1 MKKVETL
8 LAAAICAW
16 MLNAAVFAAGE
27 FKGNWT
33 LMPSKEAGKVQF
45 GLFHRH
51 DGGNSHS
58 ENDWPVS
65 AFQGL
70 DLATRA
76 RHDVKFTIARD
87 AGRFDCDGYLTE
99 GEGAGIFR
107 FTHNA
112 QFARAMSD
120 LGFDGIDENKQ
131 FAMAVHD
138 VTLEFARTMKAE
150 KLSGFDTEKL
160 IAFRIFDVNPQF
172 IREMRAE
179 GLAATDSD
187 SLIAFRVHGVSSRMV
202 RELKNAGIEV
212 DEDQLIAFRVHG
224 VTPEFAAKV
233 EAMGFKDVEPD
244 QLIAMRVH
252 GVTPEFISE
261 MKSRGLK
268 DLSIDKLVAL
278 RVHGID

>member
-1 MKKVETL
+1 VKKIEIL
-8 LAAAICAW
+8 IAMAICAW
-16 MLNAAVFAAGE
+16 MLNGAVFAAGE

-65 AFQGL
+65 ALQGL

-76 RHDVKFTIARD
+76 RHDVRFTIARD
-87 AGRFDCDGYLTE
+87 AGRFDCDGYLTG

-107 FTHNA
+107 FTHDA
-112 QFARAMSD
+112 QFARAMRD

-138 VTLEFARTMKAE
+138 VTLEFARQMKAE
-150 KLSGFDTEKL
+150 KLTGFDTDKL

-179 GLAATDSD
+179 GLRAADSD
-187 SLIAFRVHGVSSRMV
+187 RLIAFRVHGVTPILV
-202 RELKNAGIEV
+202 RDLKRAQIEV

-224 VTPEFAAKV
+224 VTPEFIASV
-233 EAMGFKDVEPD
+233 EAMGFTDVEPD